1 MSHLKQLIGLRT
13 IKTGIAVF
21 LAVIVAKIAHFE
33 YPFFMGMTA
42 IIAMD
47 KTMSKSLIM
56 GRNRVLGTLF
66 GAIIGVL
73 LSYIDRGN
81 ALLCGIGIIL
91 LILICNRLKL
101 QGSITIGGIVML
113 AIMVHTYKTPIFYGF
128 HRTLDTL
135 VGAFI
140 AFIVNAMIF
149 PYFTLEK
156 LDEIMI
162 DIWTQ
167 TDNLVL
173 ELEQRN
179 VVSFAQIKENLD
191 KIGLELSN
199 YDNELMFN
207 KKREYVSKIV
217 KHYEMAEELLFEAQI
232 ITTIHDNDEVY
243 DYHVNKALKIYQTY
257 IEQI

>member
-113 AIMVHTYKTPIFYGF
+113 AIMVHTDKTPIFYGF

-135 VGAFI
+135 
-140 AFIVNAMIF
+140 
-149 PYFTLEK
+149 
-156 LDEIMI
+156 
-162 DIWTQ
+162 
-167 TDNLVL
+167 
-173 ELEQRN
+173 
-179 VVSFAQIKENLD
+179 
-191 KIGLELSN
+191 IGDFYCL
-199 YDNELMFN
+199 YC
-207 KKREYVSKIV
+207 
-217 KHYEMAEELLFEAQI
+217 
-232 ITTIHDNDEVY
+232 
-243 DYHVNKALKIYQTY
+243 
-257 IEQI
+257 

>member
-1 MSHLKQLIGLRT
+1 
-13 IKTGIAVF
+13 
-21 LAVIVAKIAHFE
+21 
-33 YPFFMGMTA
+33 
-42 IIAMD
+42 
-47 KTMSKSLIM
+47 
-56 GRNRVLGTLF
+56 
-66 GAIIGVL
+66 
-73 LSYIDRGN
+73 
-81 ALLCGIGIIL
+81 
-91 LILICNRLKL
+91 
-101 QGSITIGGIVML
+101 
-113 AIMVHTYKTPIFYGF
+113 MVHTDKTPIFYGF

-135 VGAFI
+135 IGAFI
-140 AFIVNAMIF
+140 AFIVNAVIF

-156 LDEIMI
+156 LDELMI

-199 YDNELMFN
+199 YDNELMFS
-207 KKREYVSKIV
+207 KKREYVSKIE
-217 KHYEMAEELLFEAQI
+217 KHYEMAKELLFEAQI

>member
-1 MSHLKQLIGLRT
+1 
-13 IKTGIAVF
+13 
-21 LAVIVAKIAHFE
+21 
-33 YPFFMGMTA
+33 
-42 IIAMD
+42 
-47 KTMSKSLIM
+47 
-56 GRNRVLGTLF
+56 
-66 GAIIGVL
+66 
-73 LSYIDRGN
+73 
-81 ALLCGIGIIL
+81 
-91 LILICNRLKL
+91 
-101 QGSITIGGIVML
+101 ML
-113 AIMVHTYKTPIFYGF
+113 AIMVHTDKTPIFYGF

-135 VGAFI
+135 IGAFI

-167 TDNLVL
+167 TDNLVF

>member
-33 YPFFMGMTA
+33 YPFFMGMTD

-101 QGSITIGGIVML
+101 QG
-113 AIMVHTYKTPIFYGF
+113 
-128 HRTLDTL
+128 
-135 VGAFI
+135 
-140 AFIVNAMIF
+140 
-149 PYFTLEK
+149 
-156 LDEIMI
+156 
-162 DIWTQ
+162 
-167 TDNLVL
+167 
-173 ELEQRN
+173 
-179 VVSFAQIKENLD
+179 
-191 KIGLELSN
+191 
-199 YDNELMFN
+199 
-207 KKREYVSKIV
+207 
-217 KHYEMAEELLFEAQI
+217 
-232 ITTIHDNDEVY
+232 
-243 DYHVNKALKIYQTY
+243 
-257 IEQI
+257 